1 VSPRANAAERLQ
13 RMLAVVPWVIAH
25 PGVRLA
31 EVAERFG
38 IPERELER
46 DLEVL
51 PLCGLPPYTPDTLIE
66 VDVVDDRVTIRMA
79 EYLERPRRFTPA
91 EGFAILAA
99 GRALLAVPGSD
110 PDGPLTRALAKLEH
124 VLGPAEGVAVEVGP
138 SGADHELVGRLQ
150 QAAADHEQVTID
162 YYSFGRDAA
171 STRDVDPW
179 AVYSAGGQWYVA
191 AWCHQAG
198 DERLFRVDRIRA
210 LRPTGERFDPAPG
223 VDDDA
228 VPLVYSPRPE
238 DPRVV
243 LRLAPDAAW
252 VVESLPHEDVHA
264 LDDGWVRVVMAVSEP
279 AWLERL
285 LLGLGPD
292 AVVEAPADL
301 VDVAPRAARRLRAR
315 YGPPAPAHPR

>member
-1 VSPRANAAERLQ
+1 
-13 RMLAVVPWVIAH
+13 MLAVVPWVIAH

-31 EVAERFG
+31 ELAQRFG
-38 IPERELER
+38 VPERDLER

-66 VDVVDDRVTIRMA
+66 VDLVDDRVTIRMA

-110 PDGPLTRALAKLEH
+110 PEGPLARALAKLEH

-138 SGADHELVGRLQ
+138 RGLVPELVGRLQ
-150 QAAADHEQVTID
+150 DAAADLQRVTID

-198 DERLFRVDRIRA
+198 DERLFRVDRIRSVV
-210 LRPTGERFDPAPG
+210 LTGEHFDPPPA
-223 VDDDA
+223 
-228 VPLVYSPRPE
+228 RPE
-238 DPRVV
+238 PDTFHPAGAMPRVELDLDPADRWV
-243 LRLAPDAAW
+243 LETYP
-252 VVESLPHEDVHA
+252 VESAEEGA
-264 LDDGWVRVVMAVSEP
+264 DGRTRAVLAIGGT

-285 LLGLGPD
+285 VLRLGARSPVVGPPE
-292 AVVEAPADL
+292 V
-301 VDVAPRAARRLRAR
+301 RAAAQAAAERVRAR
-315 YGPPAPAHPR
+315 YATAGASDG